1 MVKKYKY
8 ENKLMFALALIFSKH
23 SINVHIT
30 KSFAININYSV
41 DYRGFSVHS

>member
-8 ENKLMFALALIFSKH
+8 ENKLMFPLALIFSKH
-23 SINVHIT
+23 SINAHIT

-41 DYRGFSVHS
+41 DYRELFAHS